1 MNLWRRTYSGTPSPT
16 VKSWQGLLRTQTRR
30 PLRISTTSFY
40 FEATTDPCSPSV
52 HGWYMTLHGGTHA
65 HARTYIRPAWASFQT
80 WSSVQSFRS
89 TVSYLLWPKSQQG
102 SLSIAGRCDDLHW
115 RVGGRAQL
123 LNRAAAGSPASMA
136 LLGPL
141 GLSSCPDINIGMV
154 AYGRVPQ
161 SCAKAYVRLPS
172 RSRQEAVGQKQCF
185 CLIHL
190 WIHKKSLLLASTRR
204 QVGVSRSNEI
214 NVFLKNWQMYGAKW
228 QLFWFEHG
236 IGLFFCEKK
245 KYLFRSVFVSI
256 FF

>member
-1 MNLWRRTYSGTPSPT
+1 
-16 VKSWQGLLRTQTRR
+16 
-30 PLRISTTSFY
+30 
-40 FEATTDPCSPSV
+40 
-52 HGWYMTLHGGTHA
+52 
-65 HARTYIRPAWASFQT
+65 
-80 WSSVQSFRS
+80 
-89 TVSYLLWPKSQQG
+89 
-102 SLSIAGRCDDLHW
+102 
-115 RVGGRAQL
+115 
-123 LNRAAAGSPASMA
+123 MA

-214 NVFLKNWQMYGAKW
+214 NVFFKNWQMYGAKW

-245 KYLFRSVFVSI
+245 EYLFRSVFVSI
-256 FF
+256 FFLTWVAFWIPFGIHFEAFSLRVLELRVSIICSSF